1 MKAIPTG
8 VYDYRELK
16 QENYYYV
23 DKTLMIK
30 DFLERKSKVT
40 LVTRPRRFGKTINM
54 SMMSEFFDITKD
66 SKEIFKGTKIMDT
79 PYASELNQ
87 YPTIFISFADAK
99 ENKETIVKYIKTQ
112 LQNEYIRYHFIFNQ
126 LNELEQND
134 YLYILEGLKNK
145 NNGILNDVDN
155 AIVFLMRCL
164 KKYYGK
170 DVMLFIDE
178 YDTPF
183 IEAKT
188 GNFYQELK
196 GSLATLLRSSLKNSE
211 DLKYAFI
218 TGIQRVAKENIFS
231 DLNNLDV
238 YTVCDRE
245 YSEYF
250 GFDSDETKKL
260 LEYYGLELNN
270 EVKEMYDGYHIGN
283 QDIYNPWSI
292 MNYAKR
298 KKLISYWVNTSANSM
313 IKTALKQANY
323 TFKNQYDKLIKDGK
337 LDTYVSMQTSF
348 FEEADNSTLWG
359 LFVNAGY
366 LTVTKEIDLLKGK
379 YRIEIPNKEV
389 KQEFIKLTEYQLGLS
404 SGTLDT
410 VTESL
415 AKEDQE
421 TFLESY
427 QEILM
432 VPSYHDLQKENSYHM
447 MMLGMCLC
455 LNKDYEIISNREVGK
470 GRDDLILKAKDEKK
484 TSFVLEFKYLKE
496 DKKDLEKALDELS
509 NKAIQQIKDNKYDY
523 GLKGKVIYIGLAH
536 HGKDVSVGGSP
547 LTTALNVLAE
557 KGLMEKTTTIGGM
570 NLPLALTS
578 VLMKD
583 TLQGDSFVQAVLSEA
598 TTALQEFK
606 VVEDD
611 EDDI

>member
-1 MKAIPTG
+1 MITVKKIPTG
-8 VYDYRELK
+8 IKSFRKLRE
-16 QENYYYV
+16 ENYYFV

-30 DFLERKSKVT
+30 DFLERGSEVT
-40 LVTRPRRFGKTINM
+40 LITRPRRFGKTINM
-54 SMMSEFFDITKD
+54 SMMSEFFDITKN

-99 ENKETIVKYIKTQ
+99 ENKETIVKFLKNQFQLEYSRYNYIFKDMD
-112 LQNEYIRYHFIFNQ
+112 EY
-126 LNELEQND
+126 EEND
-134 YLYILEGLKNK
+134 YRIINEGIK
-145 NNGILNDVDN
+145 NNQNGTLQDIEKAL
-155 AIVFLMRCL
+155 IFLMHRL

-170 DVMLFIDE
+170 DVVLFIDE

-188 GNFYQELK
+188 GNFYQEIK
-196 GSLATLLRSSLKNSE
+196 GSLATLLRSSLKNSD
-211 DLKYAFI
+211 DLKYAML

-231 DLNNLDV
+231 DLNNLV
-238 YTVCDRE
+238 VCDVTDQR
-245 YSEYF
+245 YASYF
-250 GFDSDETKKL
+250 GFTNNETQEL
-260 LEYYGLELNN
+260 LEYYGLELND
-270 EVKEMYDGYHIGN
+270 EVKKMYDGYHIGN
-283 QDIYNPWSI
+283 QDIYNPWSLL
-292 MNYAKR
+292 NYADTQ
-298 KKLISYWVNTSANSM
+298 KLISFWVNTSANSM
-313 IKTALKQANY
+313 IKNALKQADY
-323 TFKNQYDKLIKDGK
+323 TFKNQYDKLIKESK

-348 FEEADNSTLWG
+348 FEEANNSTLWG

-366 LTVTKEIDLLKGK
+366 LTVTKEINLLKGK
-379 YRIEIPNKEV
+379 YRIEIPNEEV

-415 AKEDQE
+415 VNEDQE

-432 VPSYHDLQKENSYHM
+432 IPSYHDLEKENSYHM

-470 GRDDLILKAKDEKK
+470 DRDDLILKAKDVKR

-496 DKKDLEKALDELS
+496 DKKALEEALDELS
-509 NKAIQQIKDNKYDY
+509 NKAIRQIKENKYDY

-536 HGKDVSVGGSP
+536 HGKNVSVKWE
-547 LTTALNVLAE
+547 N
-557 KGLMEKTTTIGGM
+557 KI
-570 NLPLALTS
+570 
-578 VLMKD
+578 
-583 TLQGDSFVQAVLSEA
+583 
-598 TTALQEFK
+598 
-606 VVEDD
+606 
-611 EDDI
+611 

>member
-1 MKAIPTG
+1 MKKIPTG
-8 VYDYRELK
+8 IKSFRKLRE
-16 QENYYYV
+16 ENYYFV

-30 DFLERKSKVT
+30 DFLERGSEVT

-54 SMMSEFFDITKD
+54 SMLSEFFDITKD

-79 PYASELNQ
+79 SYASELNQ

-99 ENKETIVKYIKTQ
+99 ENKETIVKFIKNQFQLEYSRYNYIFKDMD
-112 LQNEYIRYHFIFNQ
+112 EY
-126 LNELEQND
+126 EEND
-134 YLYILEGLKNK
+134 YRIINEGIK
-145 NNGILNDVDN
+145 NNQNGTLQDIEKAL
-155 AIVFLMRCL
+155 IFLMCRL

-170 DVMLFIDE
+170 DVVLFIDE

-196 GSLATLLRSSLKNSE
+196 GSLATLLRSSLKNSN

-238 YTVCDRE
+238 YTVCDSE

-250 GFDSDETKKL
+250 GFDAIETKKL
-260 LEYYGLELNN
+260 LEYYGLELND
-270 EVKEMYDGYHIGN
+270 EVKEMYDGYHIGK

-292 MNYAKR
+292 INYAKR
-298 KKLISYWVNTSANSM
+298 KKLISFWVNTSANSM

-404 SGTLDT
+404 SGMLDT

-415 AKEDQE
+415 VNEDQE
-421 TFLESY
+421 TFFESY
-427 QEILM
+427 QEVLM

-455 LNKDYEIISNREVGK
+455 LDKNYEIISNREVGK

-496 DKKDLEKALDELS
+496 DKKDIEKALDELS

-536 HGKDVSVGGSP
+536 HGKDV
-547 LTTALNVLAE
+547 NIKWE
-557 KGLMEKTTTIGGM
+557 ER
-570 NLPLALTS
+570 
-578 VLMKD
+578 
-583 TLQGDSFVQAVLSEA
+583 
-598 TTALQEFK
+598 
-606 VVEDD
+606 
-611 EDDI
+611 

>member
-1 MKAIPTG
+1 MKKIPTG
-8 VYDYRELK
+8 IKSFRKLRE
-16 QENYYYV
+16 ENYYFV

-30 DFLERKSKVT
+30 DFLERGSEVT
-40 LVTRPRRFGKTINM
+40 LITRPRRFGKTINM

-99 ENKETIVKYIKTQ
+99 ENKETIVKFLKNQFQLEYSRYNYIFKDMD
-112 LQNEYIRYHFIFNQ
+112 EY
-126 LNELEQND
+126 EEND
-134 YLYILEGLKNK
+134 YRIINEGIK
-145 NNGILNDVDN
+145 NNQNGTLQDIEKAL
-155 AIVFLMRCL
+155 IFLMHRL

-170 DVMLFIDE
+170 DVVLFIDE

-188 GNFYQELK
+188 GNFYQEIK
-196 GSLATLLRSSLKNSE
+196 GSLTTLLRSSLKNSG
-211 DLKYAFI
+211 DLKYAML

-231 DLNNLDV
+231 DLNNLV
-238 YTVCDRE
+238 VCDVTDQR
-245 YSEYF
+245 YASYF
-250 GFDSDETKKL
+250 GFTNNETQEL
-260 LEYYGLELNN
+260 LEYYGLELND
-270 EVKEMYDGYHIGN
+270 EVKKMYDGYHIGN
-283 QDIYNPWSI
+283 QDIYNPWSLL
-292 MNYAKR
+292 NYADTQ
-298 KKLISYWVNTSANSM
+298 KLISFWVNTSANSM
-313 IKTALKQANY
+313 IKNALKQADY
-323 TFKNQYDKLIKDGK
+323 TFKNQYDKLIKESK

-348 FEEADNSTLWG
+348 FEEANNSTLWG

-366 LTVTKEIDLLKGK
+366 LTVTKEINLLKGK
-379 YRIEIPNKEV
+379 YRIEIPNEEV

-415 AKEDQE
+415 VNEDQE
-421 TFLESY
+421 TFLENY

-432 VPSYHDLQKENSYHM
+432 IPSYHDLEKENSYHM

-470 GRDDLILKAKDEKK
+470 GRDDLILKAKDEKR

-496 DKKDLEKALDELS
+496 DKKALEEALDELS
-509 NKAIQQIKDNKYDY
+509 NKAIRQIKENKYDY

-536 HGKDVSVGGSP
+536 HGKNVSVKWE
-547 LTTALNVLAE
+547 N
-557 KGLMEKTTTIGGM
+557 KI
-570 NLPLALTS
+570 
-578 VLMKD
+578 
-583 TLQGDSFVQAVLSEA
+583 
-598 TTALQEFK
+598 
-606 VVEDD
+606 
-611 EDDI
+611 

>member
-16 QENYYYV
+16 QENYYSV

-536 HGKDVSVGGSP
+536 HGKDV
-547 LTTALNVLAE
+547 NI
-557 KGLMEKTTTIGGM
+557 KWK
-570 NLPLALTS
+570 N
-578 VLMKD
+578 KR
-583 TLQGDSFVQAVLSEA
+583 
-598 TTALQEFK
+598 
-606 VVEDD
+606 
-611 EDDI
+611 

>member
-1 MKAIPTG
+1 MTVKKIPTG
-8 VYDYRELK
+8 IKSFRKLRE
-16 QENYYYV
+16 ENYYFV

-30 DFLERKSKVT
+30 DFLERGSEVT
-40 LVTRPRRFGKTINM
+40 LITRPRRFGKTINM

-99 ENKETIVKYIKTQ
+99 ENKETIVKFLKNQFQLEYSRYNYIFKDMD
-112 LQNEYIRYHFIFNQ
+112 EY
-126 LNELEQND
+126 EEND
-134 YLYILEGLKNK
+134 YRIINEGIK
-145 NNGILNDVDN
+145 NNQNGTLHDIEKAL
-155 AIVFLMRCL
+155 IFLMHRL

-170 DVMLFIDE
+170 DVVLFIDE

-188 GNFYQELK
+188 GNFYQEIK
-196 GSLATLLRSSLKNSE
+196 GSLATLLRSSLKNSG
-211 DLKYAFI
+211 DLKYAML

-231 DLNNLDV
+231 DLNNLV
-238 YTVCDRE
+238 VCDVTDQR
-245 YSEYF
+245 YASYF
-250 GFDSDETKKL
+250 GFTNNETQEL
-260 LEYYGLELNN
+260 LEYYGLELND
-270 EVKEMYDGYHIGN
+270 EVKKMYDGYHIGN
-283 QDIYNPWSI
+283 QDIYNPWSLL
-292 MNYAKR
+292 NYADTQ
-298 KKLISYWVNTSANSM
+298 KLISFWVNTSANSM
-313 IKTALKQANY
+313 IKNALKQADY
-323 TFKNQYDKLIKDGK
+323 TFKNQYDKLIKESK

-348 FEEADNSTLWG
+348 FEEANNSTLWG

-366 LTVTKEIDLLKGK
+366 LTVTKEINLLKGK
-379 YRIEIPNKEV
+379 YRIEIPNEEV

-415 AKEDQE
+415 VNEDQE

-432 VPSYHDLQKENSYHM
+432 IPSYHDLEKENSYHM

-470 GRDDLILKAKDEKK
+470 GRDDLILKAKDEKR

-496 DKKDLEKALDELS
+496 DKKALEEALDELS
-509 NKAIQQIKDNKYDY
+509 NKAIRQIKENKYDY

-536 HGKDVSVGGSP
+536 HGKNVSVKWE
-547 LTTALNVLAE
+547 N
-557 KGLMEKTTTIGGM
+557 KI
-570 NLPLALTS
+570 
-578 VLMKD
+578 
-583 TLQGDSFVQAVLSEA
+583 
-598 TTALQEFK
+598 
-606 VVEDD
+606 
-611 EDDI
+611 

>member
-1 MKAIPTG
+1 MKKIPTG
-8 VYDYRELK
+8 IKSFRKLRE
-16 QENYYYV
+16 ENYYFV
-23 DKTLMIK
+23 DKTRMIK
-30 DFLERKSKVT
+30 DFLERGSEVT
-40 LVTRPRRFGKTINM
+40 LVTRPRKFGKTINM
-54 SMMSEFFDITKD
+54 SMLSESFDITKD
-66 SKEIFKGTKIMDT
+66 SKEMFKGTKIMDT

-99 ENKETIVKYIKTQ
+99 RDKASIVSTIKDQVLKEWDRYVYVFDDLSKY
-112 LQNEYIRYHFIFNQ
+112 
-126 LNELEQND
+126 EQNKHD
-134 YLYILEGLKNK
+134 FLESRLMNYSNGNLEG
-145 NNGILNDVDN
+145 IVDS
-155 AIVFLMRCL
+155 ISFLMDKL
-164 KKYYGK
+164 KDYYHK
-170 DVMLFIDE
+170 EVMVFIDE
-178 YDTPF
+178 YDTRF
-183 IEAKT
+183 IEAHTK
-188 GNFYQELK
+188 GFYEEVRGGLS
-196 GSLATLLRSSLKNSE
+196 GLLHNSLKTSNS
-211 DLKYAFI
+211 LKYAFI

-231 DLNNLDV
+231 DLNNLV
-238 YTVCDRE
+238 VCDVTDQR
-245 YSEYF
+245 YAAYF
-250 GFDSDETKKL
+250 GFDSDETKEL

-270 EVKEMYDGYHIGN
+270 KVKEMYDGYHIGN
-283 QDIYNPWSI
+283 RDIYNPWSLL
-292 MNYAKR
+292 NYVDTKE
-298 KKLISYWVNTSANSM
+298 LTSYWVNTSANSM
-313 IKTALKQANY
+313 IKTALKQASY

-379 YRIEIPNKEV
+379 YCIEIPNKEV
-389 KQEFIKLTEYQLGLS
+389 EQEFIKLKEYQLGLS

-415 AKEDQE
+415 TKEDQE

-536 HGKDVSVGGSP
+536 HGKDVSI
-547 LTTALNVLAE
+547 
-557 KGLMEKTTTIGGM
+557 KW
-570 NLPLALTS
+570 
-578 VLMKD
+578 
-583 TLQGDSFVQAVLSEA
+583 
-598 TTALQEFK
+598 
-606 VVEDD
+606 VES
-611 EDDI
+611 

>member
-1 MKAIPTG
+1 MITVKKIPTG
-8 VYDYRELK
+8 IKSFRKLRE
-16 QENYYYV
+16 ENYYFV

-30 DFLERKSKVT
+30 DFLERGSEVT
-40 LVTRPRRFGKTINM
+40 LITRPRRFGKTINM
-54 SMMSEFFDITKD
+54 SMMSEFFDITKN

-99 ENKETIVKYIKTQ
+99 ENKETIVKFLKNQFQLEYSRYNYIFKDMD
-112 LQNEYIRYHFIFNQ
+112 EY
-126 LNELEQND
+126 EEND
-134 YLYILEGLKNK
+134 YRIINEGIK
-145 NNGILNDVDN
+145 NNQNGTLQDIEKAL
-155 AIVFLMRCL
+155 IFLMHRL

-170 DVMLFIDE
+170 DVVLFIDE

-188 GNFYQELK
+188 GNFYQEIK
-196 GSLATLLRSSLKNSE
+196 GSLATLLRSSLKNSD
-211 DLKYAFI
+211 DLKYAML

-231 DLNNLDV
+231 DLNNLV
-238 YTVCDRE
+238 VCDVTDQR
-245 YSEYF
+245 YASYF
-250 GFDSDETKKL
+250 GFTNNETQEL
-260 LEYYGLELNN
+260 LEYYGLELND
-270 EVKEMYDGYHIGN
+270 EVKKMYDGYHIGN
-283 QDIYNPWSI
+283 QDIYNPWSLL
-292 MNYAKR
+292 NYADTQ
-298 KKLISYWVNTSANSM
+298 KLISFWVNTSANSM
-313 IKTALKQANY
+313 IKNALKQADY
-323 TFKNQYDKLIKDGK
+323 TFKNQYDKLIKESK

-348 FEEADNSTLWG
+348 FEEANNSTLWG

-366 LTVTKEIDLLKGK
+366 LTVTKEINLLKGK
-379 YRIEIPNKEV
+379 YRIEIPNEEV

-415 AKEDQE
+415 VNEDQE

-432 VPSYHDLQKENSYHM
+432 IPSYHDLEKENSYHM

-470 GRDDLILKAKDEKK
+470 GRDDLILKAKDVKR

-496 DKKDLEKALDELS
+496 DKKALEEALDELS
-509 NKAIQQIKDNKYDY
+509 NKAIRQIKENKYDY

-536 HGKDVSVGGSP
+536 HGKNVSVKWE
-547 LTTALNVLAE
+547 N
-557 KGLMEKTTTIGGM
+557 KI
-570 NLPLALTS
+570 
-578 VLMKD
+578 
-583 TLQGDSFVQAVLSEA
+583 
-598 TTALQEFK
+598 
-606 VVEDD
+606 
-611 EDDI
+611 

>member
-16 QENYYYV
+16 QENYYSV

-415 AKEDQE
+415 TKEDQE

-496 DKKDLEKALDELS
+496 GKKDLEKALDELS

-536 HGKDVSVGGSP
+536 HDKDV
-547 LTTALNVLAE
+547 NIKWE
-557 KGLMEKTTTIGGM
+557 NKI
-570 NLPLALTS
+570 
-578 VLMKD
+578 
-583 TLQGDSFVQAVLSEA
+583 
-598 TTALQEFK
+598 
-606 VVEDD
+606 
-611 EDDI
+611 

>member
-16 QENYYYV
+16 QENYYSV

-523 GLKGKVIYIGLAH
+523 GLKGKAIYIGLAH
-536 HGKDVSVGGSP
+536 HGKDVSIK
-547 LTTALNVLAE
+547 AL
-557 KGLMEKTTTIGGM
+557 
-570 NLPLALTS
+570 
-578 VLMKD
+578 
-583 TLQGDSFVQAVLSEA
+583 
-598 TTALQEFK
+598 
-606 VVEDD
+606 
-611 EDDI
+611 

>member
-1 MKAIPTG
+1 MKKIPTG
-8 VYDYRELK
+8 IKSFSKLRE
-16 QENYYYV
+16 ENYYFV

-30 DFLERKSKVT
+30 DFLERGSEVT

-66 SKEIFKGTKIMDT
+66 SKEIFKSTKIMDT

-134 YLYILEGLKNK
+134 YLYILDGLKNK

-155 AIVFLMRCL
+155 AIIFLMRCL
-164 KKYYGK
+164 KRYYGK

-211 DLKYAFI
+211 ALKYAFI

-231 DLNNLDV
+231 DLNNLV
-238 YTVCDRE
+238 VCDVTDQR
-245 YSEYF
+245 YAAYF

-260 LEYYGLELNN
+260 LEYYGLQLND
-270 EVKEMYDGYHIGN
+270 EVKEMYDGYHISN
-283 QDIYNPWSI
+283 RDIYNPWSLL
-292 MNYAKR
+292 NYVDTKE
-298 KKLISYWVNTSANSM
+298 LTSYWVNTSANTM
-313 IKTALKQANY
+313 
-323 TFKNQYDKLIKDGK
+323 IKDGIK
-337 LDTYVSMQTSF
+337 KSSRDFKEQYKELIENGYLDTEVNLQTSF
-348 FEEADNSTLWG
+348 YEVESTPTLWG

-366 LTVTKEIDLLKGK
+366 LTVDQVIDLMDSY
-379 YRIEIPNKEV
+379 YRIRIPNEEV
-389 KQEFIKLTEYQLGLS
+389 KKEFKNITDYYLSLEDGQLNRLMRYLRYEQADKFIKEYK
-404 SGTLDT
+404 D
-410 VTESL
+410 
-415 AKEDQE
+415 
-421 TFLESY
+421 
-427 QEILM
+427 ILM
-432 VPSYHDLQKENSYHM
+432 IPSYHDLEKENSYHM

-455 LNKDYEIISNREVGK
+455 LDKDYEIISNREVGK
-470 GRDDLILKAKDEKK
+470 GRDDLILKAKDEKR
-484 TSFVLEFKYLKE
+484 TSFVLEFKYLRE
-496 DKKDLEKALDELS
+496 DKKELEKALDDLS
-509 NKAIQQIKDNKYDY
+509 NKAIQQIKENKYDY

-536 HGKDVSVGGSP
+536 HGKDVSIKWE
-547 LTTALNVLAE
+547 N
-557 KGLMEKTTTIGGM
+557 KR
-570 NLPLALTS
+570 
-578 VLMKD
+578 
-583 TLQGDSFVQAVLSEA
+583 
-598 TTALQEFK
+598 
-606 VVEDD
+606 
-611 EDDI
+611 

>member
-1 MKAIPTG
+1 MITVKKIPTG
-8 VYDYRELK
+8 IKSFRKLRE
-16 QENYYYV
+16 ENYYFV

-30 DFLERKSKVT
+30 DFLERGSEVT
-40 LVTRPRRFGKTINM
+40 LITRPRRFGKTINM

-99 ENKETIVKYIKTQ
+99 ENKETIVKFLKNQFQLEYSRYNYIFKDMD
-112 LQNEYIRYHFIFNQ
+112 EY
-126 LNELEQND
+126 EEND
-134 YLYILEGLKNK
+134 YRIINEGIK
-145 NNGILNDVDN
+145 NNQNGTLQDIEKAL
-155 AIVFLMRCL
+155 IFLMRRL

-170 DVMLFIDE
+170 DVVLFIDE

-188 GNFYQELK
+188 GNFYQEIK
-196 GSLATLLRSSLKNSE
+196 GSLATLLRSSLKNSD
-211 DLKYAFI
+211 DLKYAML

-231 DLNNLDV
+231 DLNNLV
-238 YTVCDRE
+238 VCDVTDRR
-245 YSEYF
+245 YASYF
-250 GFDSDETKKL
+250 GFTNNETQKL
-260 LEYYGLELNN
+260 LEYYDLELND
-270 EVKEMYDGYHIGN
+270 EVKKMYDGYHIGN
-283 QDIYNPWSI
+283 QDIYNPWSLL
-292 MNYAKR
+292 NYADTQ
-298 KKLISYWVNTSANSM
+298 KLISFWVNTSANSM
-313 IKTALKQANY
+313 IKNALKQADY
-323 TFKNQYDKLIKDGK
+323 TFKNQYDKLIKESK

-348 FEEADNSTLWG
+348 FEEANNSTLWG

-366 LTVTKEIDLLKGK
+366 LTVTKEINLLKGK
-379 YRIEIPNKEV
+379 YRIEIPNEEV

-415 AKEDQE
+415 VNEDQE
-421 TFLESY
+421 TFLENY

-432 VPSYHDLQKENSYHM
+432 IPSYHDLEKENSYHM

-470 GRDDLILKAKDEKK
+470 GRDDLILKSKDEKR

-509 NKAIQQIKDNKYDY
+509 NKAIHQIKDNKYDY

-536 HGKDVSVGGSP
+536 HGKDV
-547 LTTALNVLAE
+547 NIKWE
-557 KGLMEKTTTIGGM
+557 NKR
-570 NLPLALTS
+570 
-578 VLMKD
+578 
-583 TLQGDSFVQAVLSEA
+583 
-598 TTALQEFK
+598 
-606 VVEDD
+606 
-611 EDDI
+611 

>member
-1 MKAIPTG
+1 MKKIPTG
-8 VYDYRELK
+8 IKSFRKLRE
-16 QENYYYV
+16 ENYYFV

-30 DFLERKSKVT
+30 DFLERGSEVT
-40 LVTRPRRFGKTINM
+40 LITRPRRFGKTINM

-99 ENKETIVKYIKTQ
+99 ENKETIVKFIKNQFQLEYSRYNYIFKDMD
-112 LQNEYIRYHFIFNQ
+112 EY
-126 LNELEQND
+126 EEND
-134 YLYILEGLKNK
+134 YRIINEGIK
-145 NNGILNDVDN
+145 NNQNGTLQDIEKAL
-155 AIVFLMRCL
+155 IFLMRRL

-170 DVMLFIDE
+170 DVVLFIDE

-188 GNFYQELK
+188 GNFYQEIK
-196 GSLATLLRSSLKNSE
+196 GSLATLLRSSLKNSD
-211 DLKYAFI
+211 DLKYAML

-231 DLNNLDV
+231 DLNNLV
-238 YTVCDRE
+238 VCDVTDQR
-245 YSEYF
+245 YASYF
-250 GFDSDETKKL
+250 GFTNNETQEL
-260 LEYYGLELNN
+260 LEYYGLELND
-270 EVKEMYDGYHIGN
+270 EVKKMYDGYHIGN
-283 QDIYNPWSI
+283 QDIYNPWSLL
-292 MNYAKR
+292 NYADTQ
-298 KKLISYWVNTSANSM
+298 KLISFWVNTSANSM
-313 IKTALKQANY
+313 IKNALKQADY
-323 TFKNQYDKLIKDGK
+323 TFKNQYDKLIKESK

-348 FEEADNSTLWG
+348 FEEANNSTLWG

-366 LTVTKEIDLLKGK
+366 LTVTKEINLLKGK
-379 YRIEIPNKEV
+379 YRIEIPNEEV

-415 AKEDQE
+415 VNEDQE
-421 TFLESY
+421 TFLENY

-432 VPSYHDLQKENSYHM
+432 IPSYHDLEKENSYHM

-470 GRDDLILKAKDEKK
+470 GRDDLILKSKDEKR
-484 TSFVLEFKYLKE
+484 TSFVLEFKYLRE

-509 NKAIQQIKDNKYDY
+509 NKAIQQIKENKYDC

-536 HGKDVSVGGSP
+536 HGKDV
-547 LTTALNVLAE
+547 NIKWE
-557 KGLMEKTTTIGGM
+557 NKR
-570 NLPLALTS
+570 
-578 VLMKD
+578 
-583 TLQGDSFVQAVLSEA
+583 
-598 TTALQEFK
+598 
-606 VVEDD
+606 
-611 EDDI
+611 

>member
-16 QENYYYV
+16 QENYYSV

-523 GLKGKVIYIGLAH
+523 GLKGKVIYIVLSH
-536 HGKDVSVGGSP
+536 HGKDVSI
-547 LTTALNVLAE
+547 
-557 KGLMEKTTTIGGM
+557 KW
-570 NLPLALTS
+570 
-578 VLMKD
+578 
-583 TLQGDSFVQAVLSEA
+583 
-598 TTALQEFK
+598 
-606 VVEDD
+606 VES
-611 EDDI
+611 